1 MDYSLDRYGL
11 LVRTLGS
18 GSLMSIINTLRYI
31 SRSRRANA
39 PRFFKEAFVG
49 VTGIYLLSHIVGLLD
64 LWLHSGAR
72 SITVTRSIPVTTDAR
87 YGITYNP
94 VSCGPLSKTE
104 VPCQSFVYTSEGF
117 LNWGFQQW
125 MHFQAYDT
133 ILDVNPYMSLEYING
148 TAILVPGP
156 SKGFS
161 SRGFT
166 FNTLGLRAK
175 CENLRDRCDTLTAP
189 PVQFLVP
196 GGSPVTNCSKAGY
209 PRIPYHTSGD
219 LLDSGRDARNI
230 ESLVIGVIG
239 DEIGGMING
248 TGDFSSLGWTS
259 NPASAVVQLRWP
271 NVTAPRTPDAPG
283 VAYSNAVDLYASC
296 SLEYLDVVASYDAV
310 EAEWSILETNLTSSE
325 LASVFWSPVLFQ
337 MITSNLL
344 HALRPYMT
352 NRGSQAMEVLEMTLA
367 NSNMGYITPLVTSVS
382 ASNVT
387 TPQLVALGLY
397 PAAPTILLIGC
408 LYLYSLVALFIFF
421 LACTSNNKV
430 IFVPREL
437 TKKGEKDEERSAL
450 DVAQTWLTDPL
461 PFIGSLFPGGDGRHV
476 ARSAESDPL
485 LQVYDSDWEL
495 GKVGMGL
502 YTGSKG
508 EMIYGLM
515 RQSHSRSRRY
525 GRLFPVVDEESALQE
540 KVPIHGSTV
549 IIPSLAVM
557 GKAES

>member
-1 MDYSLDRYGL
+1 
-11 LVRTLGS
+11 S

-31 SRSRRANA
+31 SRSRRASA

-72 SITVTRSIPVTTDAR
+72 SVTVTRSTSVTAEAQ
-87 YGITYNP
+87 YGMTYNNA
-94 VSCGPLSKTE
+94 SCGPFSKTE
-104 VPCQSFVYTSEGF
+104 LPCQSLVWPQEGH
-117 LNWGFQQW
+117 LYWGRDP
-125 MHFQAYDT
+125 HIASKAYDT
-133 ILDVNPYMSLEYING
+133 LLDFNPYMRLEYING

-156 SKGFS
+156 AKGFS

-175 CENLRDRCDTLTAP
+175 CENLRDRCDRLTAP
-189 PVQFLVP
+189 PLQFLVP
-196 GGSPVTNCSKAGY
+196 GGNPVTNCSKAGY
-209 PRIPYHTSGD
+209 PRIPYHTSGN
-219 LLDSGRDARNI
+219 LLDSGRDTRNI
-230 ESLVIGVIG
+230 ESLVLGVIG

-271 NVTAPRTPDAPG
+271 NVTAPRTTDAPG

-296 SLEYLDVVASYDAV
+296 SLEYLDVVAGYGSV
-310 EAEWSILETNLTSSE
+310 ESEWSILETNLTSPE
-325 LASVFWSPVLFQ
+325 LASVFWSPMLFQ
-337 MITSNLL
+337 EITDNLL
-344 HALRPYMT
+344 HALRPYMK
-352 NRGSQAMEVLEMTLA
+352 NRGSQAMEVLEMTFA
-367 NSNMGYITPLVTSVS
+367 KSNMAEITSFVASVP

-387 TPQLVALGLY
+387 TPRLVTLGLY
-397 PAAPTILLIGC
+397 PTAPTILLIGC

-421 LACTSNNKV
+421 LACTSNNTV

-437 TKKGEKDEERSAL
+437 TKKGKKDEERSAL

-461 PFIGSLFPGGDGRHV
+461 PFIGSLYPGGDGRHAV
-476 ARSAESDPL
+476 RSAESDPL

-495 GKVGMGL
+495 GKVGIGL
-502 YTGSKG
+502 YKGSQG
-508 EMIYGLM
+508 EMIFGLM

-525 GRLFPVVDEESALQE
+525 GRLFPVVDEDSALQE
-540 KVPIHGSTV
+540 KVSIPRSTV
-549 IIPSLAVM
+549 IIPSLAAM